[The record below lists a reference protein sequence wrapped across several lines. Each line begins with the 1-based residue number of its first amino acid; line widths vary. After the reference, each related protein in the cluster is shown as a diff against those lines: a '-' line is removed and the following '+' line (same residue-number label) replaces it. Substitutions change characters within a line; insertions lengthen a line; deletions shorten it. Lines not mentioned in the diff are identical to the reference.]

1 MTSSLKFNRN
11 VTSTKSGNRY
21 SYRDRHTFILLN
33 AGSGRRSKYYGHKCL
48 FNFKN
53 KRVIDHQIDVIKRTY
68 GTSSDIIV
76 VTGYK
81 SEKLI
86 KDISGVR
93 IVENLNYE
101 NLYIAESIRLGI
113 NASLKSNIYLIHGDI
128 LFSSSFISP
137 PDQEEIYIPVEKQG
151 KFKKDSIGAILL
163 EGQVKNLSYGLPI
176 KWCQVTCIP
185 SEKYDTFRKIINSV
199 NGSLSSFEV
208 LNHLIGKKINIKYF
222 QSPKGKIKEI
232 NSIRD
237 TQ

>member
-1 MTSSLKFNRN
+1 
-11 VTSTKSGNRY
+11 
-21 SYRDRHTFILLN
+21 
-33 AGSGRRSKYYGHKCL
+33 
-48 FNFKN
+48 
-53 KRVIDHQIDVIKRTY
+53 
-68 GTSSDIIV
+68 V

-86 KDISGVR
+86 KNISGVR

-137 PDQEEIYIPVEKQG
+137 PDQDEIYIPVEKQG
-151 KFKKDSIGAILL
+151 KFKKDSVGVILS
-163 EGQVKNLSYGLPI
+163 GDQVKNLSYGLPI
-176 KWCQVTCIP
+176 KWCQVVCIP
-185 SEKYDTFRKIINSV
+185 SEKYDMFRGVINGV
-199 NGSLSSFEV
+199 NGVLSSFEV